1 MHNIHNR
8 QGGEMKPIFENEEE
22 ARAFIDNTLP
32 GYADILYC
40 GLKRED
46 YMLGEIKLRG
56 YIKKSV
62 VEAAEEMYK
71 QGFNK
76 VDLVELQHKAI
87 QQLKAEIEMLK

>member
-1 MHNIHNR
+1 
-8 QGGEMKPIFENEEE
+8 MKPIFENEEE
-22 ARAFIDNTLP
+22 ARDFLCKTLP

>member
-1 MHNIHNR
+1 
-8 QGGEMKPIFENEEE
+8 MKPIFENEEE

-62 VEAAEEMYK
+62 VEEAEELFK
-71 QGFNK
+71 TWNTTSRIGWGFTEHEVIIK
-76 VDLVELQHKAI
+76 LHAAI
-87 QQLKAEIEMLK
+87 QELKAEIEMLK